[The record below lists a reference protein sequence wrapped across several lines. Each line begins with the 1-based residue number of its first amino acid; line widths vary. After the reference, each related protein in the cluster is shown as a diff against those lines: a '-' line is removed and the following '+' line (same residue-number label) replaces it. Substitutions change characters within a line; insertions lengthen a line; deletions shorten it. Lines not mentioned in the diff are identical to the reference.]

1 MNNIGQI
8 TWEEKQWPVGVAV
21 LEAEIICLL
30 SVSNC
35 GNTVFRDVKIGC
47 QNFKW
52 NWAKKLDR
60 LCSGTSTFGL
70 AQQDR
75 APSVS
80 THCNRRAGRDFE
92 RVDGWSSPCIW
103 ENSGRILSCS
113 PWCPT
118 KYPIQKKNHGKN
130 IHLQK
135 YPISKIS
142 PNTFENFSLGV
153 RD

>member
-1 MNNIGQI
+1 MNNIGQT
-8 TWEEKQWPVGVAV
+8 TWEEKQWPVEAAV

-30 SVSNC
+30 SLSNC
-35 GNTVFRDVKIGC
+35 GNTVFRDLKIGC

-60 LCSGTSTFGL
+60 FCSGTSTFGL
-70 AQQDR
+70 TQQDR
-75 APSVS
+75 APSVT
-80 THCNRRAGRDFE
+80 THCNRRGEILREGMVDRLFVFE
-92 RVDGWSSPCIW
+92 RIAEGSWAVLPDVAQNTP
-103 ENSGRILSCS
+103 
-113 PWCPT
+113 
-118 KYPIQKKNHGKN
+118 YKKKSHGKY

-142 PNTFENFSLGV
+142 HNTFENFSLKV